1 MVKDLPWILC
11 LSSVGNFY
19 LWGWVPYAVKPTLGH
34 LPPGS
39 QSTNVCTRCKSIG
52 CLCVPC

>member
-19 LWGWVPYAVKPTLGH
+19 LWGWVPYAVKSTLGH

-39 QSTNVCTRCKSIG
+39 QSTNVCYT
-52 CLCVPC
+52 L